1 MSGFSIDAGGFG
13 WIMGTPDE
21 PGDRCLHG
29 HAAARIGAETLEY
42 DCTVSAAA
50 LYLLKTL
57 TEDHVMGEDN
67 QLLPCCG
74 FFLVADRDCENVSII
89 GCDSGADWSVY
100 HEGDIVRLVTPSGA
114 ETRVPIADY
123 AREVCRF
130 ADEVAA
136 FYARCTPKTE
146 PEDDF
151 DRRGWLAFRREW
163 RRRRSEAAREYGF
176 GTEAGI

>member
-1 MSGFSIDAGGFG
+1 M
-13 WIMGTPDE
+13 
-21 PGDRCLHG
+21 
-29 HAAARIGAETLEY
+29 
-42 DCTVSAAA
+42 
-50 LYLLKTL
+50 
-57 TEDHVMGEDN
+57 
-67 QLLPCCG
+67 LPRN
-74 FFLVADRDCENVSII
+74 VENFI

-114 ETRVPIADY
+114 ETRVPIADS

>member
-42 DCTVSAAA
+42 DCTVSA
-50 LYLLKTL
+50 
-57 TEDHVMGEDN
+57 
-67 QLLPCCG
+67 
-74 FFLVADRDCENVSII
+74 
-89 GCDSGADWSVY
+89 ADWSVY